1 VSEEAKLILVA
12 DDDDDVRELVV
23 FRLERAGYR
32 VVTAA
37 DGQEAVE
44 VALERS
50 PDVCVIDVMMP
61 GLDGYQ
67 VTKRMRA
74 SAALAGVPIVLLTAS
89 VQEAAVNRGFEI
101 GASDYIKKPFA
112 PQDLLERIASA
123 LSGRS
128 SSTLP
133 GDDRGAKDPRR
144 GRQAGARR
152 A

>member
-1 VSEEAKLILVA
+1 MTAARGELILVA

-61 GLDGYQ
+61 KLDGYQ
-67 VTKRMRA
+67 VTERLRA
-74 SAALAGVPIVLLTAS
+74 SPGLAQVPIVLLTAS
-89 VQEAAVNRGFEI
+89 VQDAAVSRGFEV
-101 GASDYIKKPFA
+101 GASDYIKKPFG
-112 PQDLLERIASA
+112 PDELLERIAAA
-123 LSGRS
+123 LGS
-128 SSTLP
+128 S
-133 GDDRGAKDPRR
+133 
-144 GRQAGARR
+144 
-152 A
+152 